1 MPDWFAIVER
11 ATGRPRS
18 FGTVISDPLRPGL
31 ESIALAGPPDYD
43 NEMWDEDTKSF
54 TPRPPKVFVNRVD
67 DDLFGHP
74 SFQRFI
80 DLMSILTPP
89 QRNTVKNAIKRLL
102 GDRLIRGEGEPIEIG
117 KEEED
122 A

>member
-1 MPDWFAIVER
+1 MPDWFVVVET

-43 NEMWDEDTKSF
+43 NEMWDEETKSF
-54 TPRPPKVFVNRVD
+54 VPRPPKVFVNRVD

-74 SFQRFI
+74 SFQNFI

-89 QRNTVKNAIKRLL
+89 QRATVKNAIKRLL
-102 GDRLIRGEGEPIEIG
+102 GTALIRVEREPIEIG
-117 KEEED
+117 RDED